1 ACTPHSRYYRTDCN
15 QCPGLR
21 DHGLERRFSNSA
33 DNRPDNPMGSA
44 IRPLDLERRL
54 VAAVHLH
61 VSSQRTDPSGA
72 EYVVPVEPGTAG
84 RIPIWALDV
93 SGNLSCYGYWRR
105 SLQP

>member
-1 ACTPHSRYYRTDCN
+1 
-15 QCPGLR
+15 
-21 DHGLERRFSNSA
+21 
-33 DNRPDNPMGSA
+33 MGSA

-105 SLQP
+105 SLQPLMGRATYQRGSIRGHLWTSRGLDNRPVFCPA